1 MNKRQNIKD
10 TNQNEYAVVNLER
23 YERLI
28 DDQHK
33 FETLMGLFEKSVK
46 FVDPRDPR
54 NDELTI
60 VDDKDIL
67 AYLKTIKPDIGWELR
82 FTSHEK

>member
-46 FVDPRDPR
+46 FVDPKDPR

-67 AYLKTIKPDIGWELR
+67 AYLKTIKPDIGWDMER
-82 FTSHEK
+82 